1 MALTDAQK
9 KAMADGAAF
18 TPEKIEVQSNKR
30 GTNNRPVPAT
40 PEQSSDMSVRLQDAQ
55 KQLQLSDIEAA
66 HQVSDAAVARIKKAS
81 AGLTAFKLV
90 EQSSDITRDAVG
102 LYNRFLDGMPSTD
115 TVGLADLM
123 EQTTLDQNF
132 LSMALNTPR
141 QLTAG
146 A

>member
-1 MALTDAQK
+1 MALTEAQK
-9 KAMADGAAF
+9 KAMADGAAS
-18 TPEKIEVQSNKR
+18 TEKVEVQSNKR
-30 GTNNRPVPAT
+30 GTDRSVPAT

-102 LYNRFLDGMPSTD
+102 LYSRFLDGMPSTD

-123 EQTTLDQNF
+123 DRTTLDQNF

-141 QLTAG
+141 QLTG